1 MARPVGS
8 GAVDRVLSER
18 YELERHVARGGMADI
33 YLGRDRRLGR
43 EVAVKVLR
51 PELSADDEYI
61 DRFRDEAR
69 AAAQLNHPNIVSVFD
84 WGSDGGDAY
93 IVMEWVDGPTL
104 AEVLRAEAPLAVDR
118 AAHIG
123 ADIAAG
129 LSYAHAKG
137 VVHRDVKPSNVLLA
151 PTGNAK
157 VADFG
162 IAKMPE
168 RSTVQTNPG
177 VVLGTPAYLS
187 PEQLKGQSADP
198 RSDVYGLGAVLYEM
212 VTAHKPFSGDTPA
225 EVAGNVLHHRPPRPS
240 GINPAVPAAFEGILS
255 KALARDP
262 ADRYRDANEL
272 RVDLLDFADGG
283 RPVPEDETVAFAA
296 DVPSDSTRAMAV
308 AAPEPAVVA
317 GPPPRRRRTAE
328 AWLIGVILALAVL
341 AVIIA
346 LVASS
351 GGGGGGKVT
360 VPAVTNLSQN
370 DAIARLQRANLNPVP
385 VPQSDPSIKAGN
397 VIFTDPQA
405 GTKVNKN
412 SDVKLFVSSGP
423 TTTTRRV
430 TTTRPTVTVPATT
443 SPPTSEAPTTP
454 TTSSSAT
461 TSPSV
466 TVSVP

>member
-1 MARPVGS
+1 
-8 GAVDRVLSER
+8 
-18 YELERHVARGGMADI
+18 MADI

-104 AEVLRAEAPLAVDR
+104 AEVLRADAPLAVDR

-123 ADIAAG
+123 ADIAGA
-129 LSYAHAKG
+129 LAYAHAKG
-137 VVHRDVKPSNVLLA
+137 VIHRDVKPSNVLLA

-162 IAKMPE
+162 IAKVPE

-187 PEQLKGQSADP
+187 PEQLRGESADP

-240 GINPAVPAAFEGILS
+240 GINPEVPAPFEGILS

-283 RPVPEDETVAFAA
+283 APAVPEDATTAFA
-296 DVPSDSTRAMAV
+296 VPTDATRAMTV
-308 AAPEPAVVA
+308 ATPAEPAAVLA

-351 GGGGGGKVT
+351 GGGGGGQVT

-370 DAIARLQRANLNPVP
+370 DAIARLRRANLNPVP
-385 VPQSDPSIKAGN
+385 TPQNDPTVQAGN
-397 VIFTDPQA
+397 VISTDPPA
-405 GTKVNKN
+405 GTKVKKS
-412 SDVKLFVSSGP
+412 SDVKLFVSTGP

-430 TTTRPTVTVPATT
+430 TTTRPTVTVPRTT
-443 SPPTSEAPTTP
+443 TPPTTEAPTTP